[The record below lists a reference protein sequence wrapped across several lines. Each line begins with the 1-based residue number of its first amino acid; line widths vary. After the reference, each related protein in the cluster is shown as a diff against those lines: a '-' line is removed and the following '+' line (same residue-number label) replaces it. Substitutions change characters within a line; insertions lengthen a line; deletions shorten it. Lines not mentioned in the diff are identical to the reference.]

1 MQTIQHLRR
10 QIGNAEDLL
19 SVVKTMK
26 SLAAVNIRHYE
37 QAVESLADYNR
48 TVELGLQA
56 LMRSEEGRELSV
68 QSTGTPRWG
77 AIVIGSDQGFCG
89 QFNERIVTH
98 ADDTLTEMGLTQSR
112 RDHPPVTPV
121 GLRCAVLLE
130 DAKYPLATLLETPSG
145 LGAVTNLVQDLLV
158 QISDWQTHRGINH
171 LLVFYNR
178 PIGGAIYESTQ
189 VQLLPL
195 HGEWLHGLKEKPWP
209 GRSLPL
215 YTMEWQKLFSALI
228 RQYMFVVLYRAATE
242 SLAAE
247 ETARLASMQ
256 NAEKNIDER
265 IEDLT
270 KRYHQQRGDAITAE
284 LMDIVAGFEAVTGS
298 NHP

>member
-10 QIGNAEDLL
+10 QINNAQDLL

-37 QAVESLADYNR
+37 QAAESLIDYNR
-48 TVELGLQA
+48 TVELGLHA
-56 LMRSEEGRELSV
+56 LMRSQEGRELAQNSV
-68 QSTGTPRWG
+68 GTPRWG
-77 AIVIGSDQGFCG
+77 AIVFGSDQGFCG
-89 QFNERIVTH
+89 QFNERIVTF
-98 ADDTLTEMGLTQSR
+98 ADEELRRRGLVLSR
-112 RDHPPVTPV
+112 RNRPPITPI

-130 DAKYPLATLLETPSG
+130 DAHYPLATLLETPSG
-145 LGAVTNLVQDLLV
+145 LAAVTNLVQDLLV
-158 QISDWQTHRGINH
+158 QISEWQTHSGINH
-171 LLVFYNR
+171 LLVFHNR
-178 PIGGAIYESTQ
+178 PIGGAIYESRW

-195 HGEWLHGLKEKPWP
+195 QGDWLHGLKQKPWP
-209 GRSLPL
+209 GKSIPL
-215 YTMEWQKLFSALI
+215 YTLEWQKLFSTLI

-298 NHP
+298 NPH